1 MNEDLDD
8 MLLQHIQKNPAAA
21 IKSAVETLQRAAS
34 LLDHEP
40 DPVPAND
47 QRLVAGIMVK
57 ARILYLYF
65 NDSEGSV
72 DDAVEAIVRR
82 HCE

>member
-21 IKSAVETLQRAAS
+21 VKSAVETLQRAAF

-40 DPVPAND
+40 GPVPAND
-47 QRLVAGIMVK
+47 QRLVAGIMVN
-57 ARILYLYF
+57 ARIIYLYF

-72 DDAVEAIVRR
+72 DDAVEAIARR
-82 HCE
+82 QSE

>member
-1 MNEDLDD
+1 MNENLDD
-8 MLLQHIQKNPAAA
+8 MLLRHIQKNPAAA
-21 IKSAVETLQRAAS
+21 VKFAVGTLQRAAFQ
-34 LLDHEP
+34 LDHVP
-40 DPVPAND
+40 GPAPANV
-47 QRLVAGIMVK
+47 QRLVAEIMVN

-72 DDAVEAIVRR
+72 DDAAEAIVRR